1 MNFDHLAPFYQAMES
16 LFAGGKLQCRRL
28 AFLEEIPAPRRIL
41 LAGEG
46 NGRFLPACARRFP
59 DADIVVV
66 DASKRMLETARR
78 KFAAANVE
86 FVHADLLSWEPER
99 DGFDLIVTNFLL
111 DCFPADE
118 LAVLIARLGNLAQAD
133 ACWLLADFQI
143 PDSRLAGLRSRII
156 LVLLYRFFRIA
167 CGMAADSLESPDQEL
182 ERAGFSRIGK
192 QTSEWGLLKSEC
204 WMRGPRHADGKA
216 PSDILHARR
225 RYSGS

>member
-16 LFAGGKLQCRRL
+16 LFAGGKLQRRRL

-59 DADIVVV
+59 EADVVVV
-66 DASKRMLETARR
+66 DASKRMLEAARR
-78 KFAAANVE
+78 KFASANVE

-99 DGFDLIVTNFLL
+99 NGFDLIVTNFLL
-111 DCFPADE
+111 DCFPLDE
-118 LAVLIARLGNLAQAD
+118 LAALIARLGNLARAE
-133 ACWLLADFQI
+133 ACWLVADFQI

-156 LVLLYRFFRIA
+156 LALLYRFFQAA
-167 CGMAADSLESPDQEL
+167 CGMEADRLESPDQEL
-182 ERAGFSRIGK
+182 ERAGFSLIGK
-192 QTSEWGLLKSEC
+192 QTSEWGLLKSEW
-204 WMRGPRHADGKA
+204 WMRGPRQAEGKA
-216 PSDILHARR
+216 SSGIPHARR